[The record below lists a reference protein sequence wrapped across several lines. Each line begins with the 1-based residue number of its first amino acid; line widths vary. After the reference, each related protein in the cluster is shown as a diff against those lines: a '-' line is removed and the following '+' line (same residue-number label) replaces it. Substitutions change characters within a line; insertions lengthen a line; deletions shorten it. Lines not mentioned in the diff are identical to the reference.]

1 MGLLLFTIRN
11 GDVKDPESKQYAEKI
26 MMVDVDQITPMH
38 FHWHKAEDIINR
50 GGGQLVI
57 QLFNSTPD
65 ETLED
70 TPVTISTDG
79 VLRTVKAGD
88 CVMLGPG
95 ESITL
100 PAYCYH
106 KFWGAEGKVL
116 VGEVSAV
123 NDDDT
128 DNRFLDPLPRYSQ
141 IEEDEPPV
149 YLLCTDY
156 PTTITLNP
164 RPTGPCD
171 LDASMAAHRLVW
183 AMIPSRRA
191 IAASLS
197 GHHPMST
204 PSSRVFNANFR
215 PGHMP
220 AGATFYRRP
229 VRIPGWP
236 CTAWACPCA

>member
-1 MGLLLFTIRN
+1 MKRSEINAIMRSADEFIRQNGFYLPPFAYWSPADWAGKGEEVGEIVDCHLGWDITDFGLGDFKRCGLFLFTMRS
-11 GDVKDPESKQYAEKI
+11 GSPENRRTMTGKLYAEKI
-26 MMVDVDQITPMH
+26 MTVEAGQITPMH
-38 FHWHKAEDIINR
+38 FHWSKMEDIINR

-65 ETLED
+65 ETLDD

-79 VLRTVKAGD
+79 IRRTVKAGD
-88 CVMLGPG
+88 CVVLNPG

-106 KFWGAEGKVL
+106 KFWGADSQVL

-156 PTTITLNP
+156 P
-164 RPTGPCD
+164 D
-171 LDASMAAHRLVW
+171 YYHA
-183 AMIPSRRA
+183 
-191 IAASLS
+191 
-197 GHHPMST
+197 
-204 PSSRVFNANFR
+204 
-215 PGHMP
+215 
-220 AGATFYRRP
+220 
-229 VRIPGWP
+229 
-236 CTAWACPCA
+236 

>member
-1 MGLLLFTIRN
+1 MKRSEINAIIREADDFIRAHGFHLPPFAHWTPDEWKAKGPEVREIADRKLGWDVTDFNLGEYRKTGLLLFTIRN
-11 GDVKDPESKQYAEKI
+11 GDVKDPERKQYAEKI

-38 FHWHKAEDIINR
+38 FHWHKTEDIINR

-57 QLFNSTPD
+57 QLYNSTPD
-65 ETLED
+65 EGLAD

-79 VLRTVKAGD
+79 VLHTVKAGD
-88 CVMLGPG
+88 CVVLNPG

-156 PTTITLNP
+156 A
-164 RPTGPCD
+164 D
-171 LDASMAAHRLVW
+171 YY
-183 AMIPSRRA
+183 RA
-191 IAASLS
+191 DY
-197 GHHPMST
+197 
-204 PSSRVFNANFR
+204 
-215 PGHMP
+215 
-220 AGATFYRRP
+220 YR
-229 VRIPGWP
+229 G
-236 CTAWACPCA
+236 